1 MSTAARREEEVMV
14 VGEEGRWD
22 VEAGAE
28 VDWNGGGG
36 EGAMEK
42 AERMAA
48 RARGSER

>member
-1 MSTAARREEEVMV
+1 MSTAALREEVVMV
-14 VGEEGRWD
+14 VGEEVRLD

-28 VDWNGGGG
+28 ANWKGGGG

-42 AERMAA
+42 AERTAA